1 MPSKKIVKPKTDAEL
16 DIWES
21 TRGVEAELIE
31 SVRQMAAGTTSL
43 AYSPAIAARQASG
56 LGARSPIAHTGRQ
69 NADCDC
75 PEKS

>member
-31 SVRQMAAGTTSL
+31 SVRQMAAGITSL
-43 AYSPAIAARQASG
+43 AYSPAIAERQASG
-56 LGARSPIAHTGRQ
+56 LGARSPATHRGRQ